1 MVHGLQR
8 AVPVPALQVA
18 VHRAARRQV
27 AGQVSP
33 LATGLQHVEQTVH
46 DLAHHHRTAA
56 SAALGG
62 PDQRRDQRPLGIR
75 QVARVA
81 QPITPV
87 AIPIGRCPH
96 RKNPRRFQPGSCGK
110 PLKSRKL
117 FVDGL

>member
-1 MVHGLQR
+1 
-8 AVPVPALQVA
+8 

-27 AGQVSP
+27 AGQVPP
-33 LATGLQHVEQTVH
+33 LAARLQHVEQAVH

-56 SAALGG
+56 PAALGG

-81 QPITPV
+81 QLITPV
-87 AIPIGRCPH
+87 AIPIRRRPH
-96 RKNPRRFQPGSCGK
+96 RKNPRRFQPGSRGK
-110 PLKSRKL
+110 PLKSQEL